1 MKLFL
6 TAFIQVA
13 LVSFNTYL
21 ISHNMIIGI
30 FFASF
35 LISYVWSGNV
45 KKISVSNQLERII
58 YSSGAAFGG
67 VVGYFLANLLNI

>member
-1 MKLFL
+1 MKLFT

-13 LVSFNTYL
+13 LVSLNTYL
-21 ISHNMIIGI
+21 IANNIIYGI
-30 FFASF
+30 FLASF

-45 KKISVSNQLERII
+45 KKIAISSRFERLV

-67 VVGYFLANLLNI
+67 LFGYFVGTLI